1 MITLNYR
8 KMKMKRQNKVLLA
21 IVLACLAVLSVSC
34 AGSGALTDRNVEI
47 SVGTYKQ

>member
-1 MITLNYR
+1 
-8 KMKMKRQNKVLLA
+8 MKMKRQNKVLLA

-34 AGSGALTDRNVEI
+34 ATKKEVYTGSGASTDRNVEI